1 MSPSSAPSRALRA
14 LAIPCL
20 AACLL
25 FASLPL
31 SGDAQIAVSTAAVLL
46 MLGAVLIWRD
56 RPVSKGASAVRV
68 VLIVANFALYLRY
81 LLWRGTETLPFEL
94 GWLAAVCGMVL
105 FLTECYCFTHQS
117 LSNLTSMSKTSRVP
131 LPLPADHDQW
141 PTVDVLIPTYD
152 EDPNIVRT
160 TLIAATQMDYPAGKL
175 RVYVLDD
182 GGTRAMLEQADA
194 RRATRLRA
202 RADQVKALASRYGAT
217 YVARE
222 DNTHAKAGNL
232 NHALRHSSGE
242 FIAVLD
248 CDHVPTRDFVTK
260 TLGVMLEDDKR
271 FLVQTPHHF
280 ISPDPLER
288 NLSLFERAPAEN
300 ELFYREIQPGLDV
313 WGASFFCG
321 SAALLRRSALEDIG
335 GLATTTI
342 TEDAETTLVALAKGY
357 RTAYLNEPLVSG
369 LQPETFKGFI
379 GQRTRW
385 SQGMLQIFFIHKP
398 WKMKGLTP
406 MQRLMFTNLALF
418 WMFPVARLLLLLAP
432 IVTLLIGVPVADAR
446 IADVVSY
453 GAPALLASAMTA
465 NFKHGRLRWPFVS
478 MMYEVVQS
486 VHLSRSFAALL
497 RNLRKPTFNVTPKGE
512 VLSQDFLSSLARPFY
527 VLLLANVAALAVGA
541 ARFLHAPDDRAM
553 LAFVSIWAI
562 VDFLLLLCAL
572 GTTFERRQ
580 RRTEPR
586 VRLREPVLIE
596 LDDGTTLHGNSAN
609 VSASGARID
618 LDIDPALLRRSGP
631 CRSLALSFPDR
642 GIRLSCVI
650 EALLDRGPARAELRL
665 AFQLTS
671 PDEERE
677 AISIAFG
684 SSEQLQERITRRHRR
699 MSFVRA
705 VAMLLKIA
713 VTRGGGHLAFL
724 LRGRS
729 RRTAQRMPAM
739 MEKEQ

>member
-14 LAIPCL
+14 LALPCL

-31 SGDAQIAVSTAAVLL
+31 TGDMQIAVSTAAVLL
-46 MLGAVLIWRD
+46 MLGAVAIWRD
-56 RPVSKGASAVRV
+56 RPASRAASAVRV
-68 VLIVANFALYLRY
+68 LLILANFALYLRY
-81 LLWRGTETLPFEL
+81 LVWRGTESLPLEL
-94 GWLAAVCGMVL
+94 GWLAAACGMVL
-105 FLTECYCFTHQS
+105 FLTECYCFIHQS
-117 LSNLTSMSKTSRVP
+117 LSHLTEMRKTNRVP
-131 LPLPADHDQW
+131 LPLPADRDHW
-141 PTVDVLIPTYD
+141 PTVDVFIPTYD

-160 TLIAATQMDYPAGKL
+160 TVIAATQMDYPADKL

-182 GGTRAMLEQADA
+182 GGTRAMREHADA
-194 RRATRLRA
+194 QHAARLAA
-202 RADQVKALASRYGAT
+202 RADKVKAIATRYGAT
-217 YVARE
+217 YLTRV
-222 DNTHAKAGNL
+222 DNAHAKAGNL

-248 CDHVPTRDFVTK
+248 CDHVPTRDFVTR
-260 TLGVMLEDDKR
+260 TLGVMLDDAKC

-300 ELFYREIQPGLDV
+300 ELFYRQIQPGLDA

-335 GLATTTI
+335 GLATTTV
-342 TEDAETTLVALAKGY
+342 TEDAETTLAALAKGY

-379 GQRTRW
+379 GQRARW

-398 WKMKGLTP
+398 WKLRGLTP

-446 IADVVSY
+446 VIDIASY
-453 GAPALLASAMTA
+453 GAPALLASTMTA
-465 NFKHGRLRWPFVS
+465 NFLHGRLRWPFVS

-486 VHLSRSFAALL
+486 VHLSRSIAALIG
-497 RNLRKPTFNVTPKGE
+497 NLRAPTFKVTPKGE
-512 VLSQDFLSSLARPFY
+512 ILSQDFLSSLARPFY
-527 VLLLANVAALAVGA
+527 LLLLANVAALAAGA
-541 ARFLHAPDDRAM
+541 VRFLHAPDDRAM
-553 LAFVSIWAI
+553 LAFVSLWAI
-562 VDFLLLLCAL
+562 IDFLLLLCAL

-580 RRTEPR
+580 RRSEPR
-586 VRLREPVLIE
+586 VRLRDPVQVE
-596 LDDGTTLHGNSAN
+596 LDDGTTLRGTSAD
-609 VSASGARID
+609 VSASGARIN
-618 LDIDPALLRRSGP
+618 LDADAALHAR
-631 CRSLALSFPDR
+631 LAHARLLTLSFPSLDVS
-642 GIRLSCVI
+642 LPCSAQ
-650 EALLDRGPARAELRL
+650 ALFDRGPGRAELRL
-665 AFQLTS
+665 AYLPQTIAQ
-671 PDEERE
+671 ERQ
-677 AISIAFG
+677 AITVAFG
-684 SSEQLQERITRRHRR
+684 SSQRLQERISRRHRR

-713 VTRGGGHLAFL
+713 FTRGGGHLRLL
-724 LRGRS
+724 LRQRS
-729 RRTAQRMPAM
+729 ARRAARVSTLR
-739 MEKEQ
+739 EKEQ